1 MDSVFISAGENSGDK
16 YGADLVRRAKEI
28 HSWTFFGIGGA
39 HMTSE
44 GVNLLYDLRDLAVV
58 GAVEIL
64 TRLPRIRRIFQ
75 GVKKEIIKKKP
86 QAVVL
91 IDAPDFHLRLA
102 KAAKAAG
109 IPVLYYI
116 SPTVW
121 AWRKRRLKTIK
132 KYVDRMLL
140 IFPFEEKIYEENG
153 ISAVYIGHPLKERV
167 KTVLS
172 REAFF
177 CKHGLDPDRRLLSIL
192 PGSRHSEIKYHMPVL
207 VKAIRRI
214 RRHSPLQFILVL
226 AENLE
231 RRILHKYISDE
242 DVDLTILDEDR
253 YEALAFSDVVLSAC
267 GTANLEAALLETPL
281 LSFYR
286 LSPLTYG
293 FGARLVR
300 IRLYSIVN
308 ILAGVQ
314 IIPELIQSQFTAN
327 NLFQETQRILGSPKV
342 RAKMVSHFREIRSTL
357 GDKVA
362 SENAAQELLTLV
374 RSRKSRSV

>member
-28 HSWTFFGIGGA
+28 HPWTFFGIGGA

-177 CKHGLDPDRRLLSIL
+177 RKHGLDPDRRLLSIL
-192 PGSRHSEIKYHMPVL
+192 PGSRRSEIRYHMPVL

-231 RRILHKYISDE
+231 RRILHKYLSDE

-308 ILAGVQ
+308 ILAGVRV
-314 IIPELIQSQFTAN
+314 IPELIQSQFTAK

-374 RSRKSRSV
+374 RSRKSRSA